1 MIYRLTMFI
10 NCEEEELQGRVS
22 NPRDFLSHSDIID
35 NFFEPLSEEE
45 QKEVI
50 EHYNLYIK
58 MPKGRPQAP

>member
-22 NPRDFLSHSDIID
+22 NPRDFLNHSDIID

-50 EHYNLYIK
+50 EQYNL
-58 MPKGRPQAP
+58 

>member
-10 NCEEEELQGRVS
+10 DCEEEELQGRVQ
-22 NPRDFLSHSDIID
+22 NPRDFLNHSDIID

-50 EHYNLYIK
+50 EHYNL
-58 MPKGRPQAP
+58 

>member
-35 NFFEPLSEEE
+35 NFFEPLNEEE

-50 EHYNLYIK
+50 EQYNL
-58 MPKGRPQAP
+58 